1 MAGYGTAVGDATQ
14 YSIETG
20 DAVIGVLLG
29 AADASVVAGAQPTV
43 IQELEAVAPGGQV
56 PIATVEEVANIPG
69 ATIVALIP

>member
-1 MAGYGTAVGDATQ
+1 VT
-14 YSIETG
+14 
-20 DAVIGVLLG
+20 GVLLG